1 MNHISEQGV
10 KALEKVI
17 TWLEAGAPHVEIAK
31 GIEIDVFDMEYAVA
45 PDTEYGAGYCGTACC
60 IAGAVCQFE
69 MLGMDKR
76 DKDNSLP
83 WYSSLR
89 DDIIGVLEVT
99 TEYLGIS
106 EKDAEPLFI
115 PFDYGIEPEV
125 YNNPKHAA
133 KVVRKFIDTGIVDWE
148 LSGEV
153 K

>member
-1 MNHISEQGV
+1 MKHISEQGV

-17 TWLEAGAPHVEIAK
+17 TWLEAGAPHVKIAE
-31 GIEIDVFDMEYAVA
+31 GIEIDVFAMEYSVE
-45 PDTEYGAGYCGTACC
+45 TEHDLGDGYCGTACC

-76 DKDNSLP
+76 SKNNSLP
-83 WYSSLR
+83 WDSSSR
-89 DDIIGVLEVT
+89 ADTIGVLEIT

-106 EKDAEPLFI
+106 EEDAELLFR

-125 YNNPKHAA
+125 YNNPQHAA
-133 KVVRKFIDTGIVDWE
+133 KVVRKFIATGVVDWE
-148 LSGEV
+148 LDEEV

>member
-1 MNHISEQGV
+1 MNHISDQGV

-17 TWLEAGAPHVEIAK
+17 TWLEAGAPHVKIAE
-31 GIEIDVFDMEYAVA
+31 GVEIDVFDMECSVE
-45 PDTEYGAGYCGTACC
+45 TEYDLGDTCGTACC

-76 DKDNSLP
+76 DKDNSLT
-83 WYSSLR
+83 WSLMSGFGE
-89 DDIIGVLEVT
+89 GVLEIT
-99 TEYLGIS
+99 TEYLDIS
-106 EKDAEPLFI
+106 EEDADQLFM
-115 PFDYGIEPEV
+115 PFDFCIEPEV

-148 LSGEV
+148 LSEEV

>member
-17 TWLEAGAPHVEIAK
+17 AWLEAGAPHVKIAE
-31 GIEIDVFDMEYAVA
+31 GVEIDVFDMEYSVET
-45 PDTEYGAGYCGTACC
+45 DYSFGDGYCGTACC

-69 MLGMDKR
+69 MLGMDR
-76 DKDNSLP
+76 RAKDNSLA
-83 WYSSLR
+83 WSLMSGSGG
-89 DDIIGVLEVT
+89 GVLEIT

-106 EKDAEPLFI
+106 EEDAYSLFT
-115 PFDYGIEPEV
+115 PFDFCIESEL

-148 LSGEV
+148 LDEEV

>member
-17 TWLEAGAPHVEIAK
+17 TWLEAGAPHVKIAE
-31 GIEIDVFDMEYAVA
+31 GIEIDVFDMEYSVEAEHDLG
-45 PDTEYGAGYCGTACC
+45 DTCGTACC

-76 DKDNSLP
+76 SKDNSLP
-83 WYSSLR
+83 WYSSSW
-89 DDIIGVLEVT
+89 DDTIGVLEIT

-106 EKDAEPLFI
+106 EEDAEPLFT
-115 PFDYGIEPEV
+115 PFDYGVEQEI

-133 KVVRKFIDTGIVDWE
+133 KVVRKFINTGIVDWE
-148 LSGEV
+148 LNEEGN
-153 K
+153 

>member
-1 MNHISEQGV
+1 MKHISEQGV

-31 GIEIDVFDMEYAVA
+31 GIEIDVFDMECSV
-45 PDTEYGAGYCGTACC
+45 DTEHDLGDTCGTACC

-69 MLGMDKR
+69 MLGMDR
-76 DKDNSLP
+76 RAKDNSLA
-83 WYSSLR
+83 WSWMS
-89 DDIIGVLEVT
+89 GFGKGALEIT

-106 EKDAEPLFI
+106 EEDAEPLFI
-115 PFDYGIEPEV
+115 PFDYGIDPEV

-148 LSGEV
+148 LSEEV

>member
-1 MNHISEQGV
+1 MKHISEQGV

-17 TWLEAGAPHVEIAK
+17 TWLEAGAPHVEIAE
-31 GIEIDVFDMEYAVA
+31 GVEIDVFDMECSV
-45 PDTEYGAGYCGTACC
+45 DTDYDFGDTCGTACC

-69 MLGMDKR
+69 MLGMNKR

-83 WYSSLR
+83 WYSSSR
-89 DDIIGVLEVT
+89 AGTIGVLEIT

-106 EKDAEPLFI
+106 EEDAEPLFI

-148 LSGEV
+148 LDEEV

>member
-1 MNHISEQGV
+1 MNHISAQGV

-17 TWLEAGAPHVEIAK
+17 TWLEAGAPHVKIAE
-31 GIEIDVFDMEYAVA
+31 GVEIDVFDMEYSI
-45 PDTEYGAGYCGTACC
+45 DTEHDLGDTCGTACC

-76 DKDNSLP
+76 SKDNSLA
-83 WYSSLR
+83 WYFSTE
-89 DDIIGVLEVT
+89 VLKIT

-106 EKDAEPLFI
+106 EEDAGALFL
-115 PFDYGIEPEV
+115 PFDYDIEPEV

-148 LSGEV
+148 LSEEV

>member
-17 TWLEAGAPHVEIAK
+17 TWLKVGAPHVKIAE
-31 GIEIDVFDMEYAVA
+31 GVEIDVFDMEYSVETNYDFGDA
-45 PDTEYGAGYCGTACC
+45 CGTACC

-76 DKDNSLP
+76 YKDNSLP
-83 WYSSLR
+83 WSDYG
-89 DDIIGVLEVT
+89 GVLEIT

-106 EKDAEPLFI
+106 EEDADQLFV

-133 KVVRKFIDTGIVDWE
+133 KVVRKFIDTGIVDWKLDE
-148 LSGEV
+148 EV

>member
-1 MNHISEQGV
+1 MKHISEQGV

-17 TWLEAGAPHVEIAK
+17 TWLEAGAPHVKIAEGVEIN
-31 GIEIDVFDMEYAVA
+31 VFDMEYSVGTDYSFG
-45 PDTEYGAGYCGTACC
+45 DTCGTACC

-69 MLGMDKR
+69 MLGMDR
-76 DKDNSLP
+76 RAKDNSLAWSWMP
-83 WYSSLR
+83 GFGEGALK
-89 DDIIGVLEVT
+89 IT

-106 EKDAEPLFI
+106 EEDADSLFV

-148 LSGEV
+148 LDEEV